1 MAKRS
6 YSSNRD
12 GRRER
17 KPQTFELDGVE
28 FVATGS
34 VSMLDISEFAR
45 LAAQGVDSDSPEAV
59 AFLADTFRALLGD
72 QEYHRFREHCR
83 RHDTDAGVLVE
94 ILGDLAGEQVEDE
107 TGRPTPRPSDSSDG
121 PPPGPATARVVSFSR
136 GIVETRPVEETP
148 PVVSYG

>member
-1 MAKRS
+1 QSEGRREGDDLLRLPAREASERQELQSDHGDGEGVMAKRS

-34 VSMLDISEFAR
+34 VSMLDISGFAR

-83 RHDTDAGVLVE
+83 RHDTDAAVLVE
-94 ILGDLAGEQVEDE
+94 
-107 TGRPTPRPSDSSDG
+107 
-121 PPPGPATARVVSFSR
+121 
-136 GIVETRPVEETP
+136 
-148 PVVSYG
+148 